1 MQSQLPEEAARLK
14 ALRDCCVLDT
24 PPEELFDQTTR
35 LAAYLCGTPIGLIG
49 FIDATRQWFKSRVGW
64 DYPEIPREHSICG
77 QTILHHDLLVIPD
90 AAMDQ
95 RFSGGPIVT
104 RAGIRFYTGAPL
116 LTTEGYALGTLCVMD
131 RLPRE
136 LPAGHKDALLTLA
149 HLVADQLE
157 TRRNTLKAPAAP
169 ANSRS
174 RVLVEQNVA
183 GFFQSTAEGRMLDCN
198 TTFVRILG
206 YNSREEVLQCHAS
219 DFYFSPDEHTRL
231 LQDLSKHHRLFNFEC
246 CLRKKDGT
254 PVWVV
259 ENLFLSSGEQG
270 KPTLIEGT
278 MVDISEHKRTD
289 EALRDSQ
296 ERLLGIISSAMDAI
310 ITVDANQRII
320 VFNGAAEQIFRC
332 SATEAIGQTIDK
344 FIPQRFREA
353 HREHIRTFGQT
364 GVSSRSMYSPGTL
377 MGVRANGEEFPV
389 EATISQVKTASERLY
404 SVILR
409 DITVRKR
416 TEDELRQAQK
426 MEAVGHLA
434 GGIAHEF
441 NNYLGIIMGYSDL
454 LEQEEVR
461 GESLRLGLAEIKGA
475 TQRAASLTRQL
486 LAFSRKQLIEPSVLD
501 LNASVWD
508 AHKLLRRLIPAN
520 IDVIPVLHPDLG
532 KVKADPAQIQQILIN
547 LAVNARDA
555 MPQGGKIIIETAEV
569 VLDEEFASR
578 HLDVVAGDYI
588 MLSVSD
594 TGVGIDAETLSHIFE
609 PFFTTKKAGEGTGLG
624 LSTTYG
630 IVKQSG
636 GHITVASV
644 RGRGTTFRVY
654 LPKLTE
660 TYDDGSTA
668 PHSKPMPT
676 GIATILVVEDESGLR
691 RLMRVAL
698 EMQGY
703 RVLEAKDGAEA
714 LSVCRHELEH
724 IDLVVTDLAMPRMT
738 GLQLKEKVVA
748 LRSSMKFL
756 LISGYAEDVLGG
768 RKQIADAGDFLEKP
782 FLPDELARRVR
793 EILGRINGKQEES
806 SGENTYPGLLPDKSD
821 TGTTHG

>member
-1 MQSQLPEEAARLK
+1 MHSQLSEEELARLK
-14 ALRDCCVLDT
+14 ALRDCHVLDT
-24 PPEELFDQTTR
+24 PPEELFDQTAR

-49 FIDATRQWFKSRVGW
+49 FIDATRHWFKSRVGW

-90 AAMDQ
+90 AALDE
-95 RFSGGPIVT
+95 RFFNVPMVT
-104 RAGIRFYTGAPL
+104 RAGIRFYAGAPL

-149 HLVADQLE
+149 HLVAAQLE
-157 TRRNTLKAPAAP
+157 VRRGTKASAP
-169 ANSRS
+169 
-174 RVLVEQNVA
+174 V
-183 GFFQSTAEGRMLDCN
+183 D
-198 TTFVRILG
+198 
-206 YNSREEVLQCHAS
+206 
-219 DFYFSPDEHTRL
+219 D
-231 LQDLSKHHRLFNFEC
+231 
-246 CLRKKDGT
+246 
-254 PVWVV
+254 
-259 ENLFLSSGEQG
+259 
-270 KPTLIEGT
+270 KPSLIEGT
-278 MVDISEHKRTD
+278 VENISEHKRAD
-289 EALRDSQ
+289 DALRDSQ

-310 ITVDANQRII
+310 ITVDDKQRII
-320 VFNGAAEQIFRC
+320 VFNRAAEQIFHC
-332 SATEAIGQTIDK
+332 PASEAIGQTIDK
-344 FIPQRFREA
+344 FIPQRFHEA
-353 HREHIRTFGQT
+353 HREHIRSFGQT
-364 GVSSRSMYSPGTL
+364 GTSSRSMYSPGTL
-377 MGVRANGEEFPV
+377 MGVRADGEEFPV

-404 SVILR
+404 TVILR
-409 DITVRKR
+409 DISVRKR

-441 NNYLGIIMGYSDL
+441 NNYLGIIMGYSDQMA
-454 LEQEEVR
+454 QEEIES
-461 GESLRLGLAEIKGA
+461 ESLRLGLAEIKGA
-475 TQRAASLTRQL
+475 TQKTASLTRQL
-486 LAFSRKQLIEPSVLD
+486 LAFSRKQLIEPTVLD

-547 LAVNARDA
+547 LVVNARDA
-555 MPQGGKIIIETAEV
+555 MPQGGKITIDTAEV

-578 HLDVVAGDYI
+578 HVDILPGDYV
-588 MLSVSD
+588 MLSVND
-594 TGVGIDAETLSHIFE
+594 TGEGIDAETLAHIFE
-609 PFFTTKKAGEGTGLG
+609 PFFTTKQAGKGTGLG

-644 RGRGTTFRVY
+644 QGRGTTFRVY
-654 LPKLTE
+654 LPKLAE
-660 TYDDGSTA
+660 THDDSPTA

-676 GIATILVVEDESGLR
+676 GIATIVLVEDESSLR
-691 RLMRVAL
+691 RLMRTTL
-698 EMQGY
+698 ERQGY
-703 RVLEAKDGAEA
+703 RVLEAKDGAEG
-714 LSVCRHELEH
+714 LSLCRHNLEH

-756 LISGYAEDVLGG
+756 LISGYAEDLLGS
-768 RKQIADAGDFLEKP
+768 REQIANAGDFLEKP

-793 EILGRINGKQEES
+793 EILDRINGKQEES
-806 SGENTYPGLLPDKSD
+806 SGANTSPRLLTDKPDA
-821 TGTTHG
+821 GATHG

>member
-1 MQSQLPEEAARLK
+1 MQSQLSEEELARLK
-14 ALRDCCVLDT
+14 ALRDCHVLDT
-24 PPEELFDQTTR
+24 PPEELFDQTAR

-49 FIDATRQWFKSRVGW
+49 FIDATRHWFKSRVGW

-90 AAMDQ
+90 AALDE
-95 RFSGGPIVT
+95 RFFNVPMVT
-104 RAGIRFYTGAPL
+104 RAGIRFYAGAPL

-149 HLVADQLE
+149 HLVAAQLE
-157 TRRNTLKAPAAP
+157 VRRGTKASAP
-169 ANSRS
+169 
-174 RVLVEQNVA
+174 V
-183 GFFQSTAEGRMLDCN
+183 D
-198 TTFVRILG
+198 
-206 YNSREEVLQCHAS
+206 
-219 DFYFSPDEHTRL
+219 D
-231 LQDLSKHHRLFNFEC
+231 
-246 CLRKKDGT
+246 
-254 PVWVV
+254 
-259 ENLFLSSGEQG
+259 
-270 KPTLIEGT
+270 KPSLIEGT
-278 MVDISEHKRTD
+278 VENISEHKRAD
-289 EALRDSQ
+289 DALRDSQ

-310 ITVDANQRII
+310 ITVDDKQRII
-320 VFNGAAEQIFRC
+320 VFNRAAEQIFHC
-332 SATEAIGQTIDK
+332 PASEAIGQTIDK
-344 FIPQRFREA
+344 FIPQRFHEA
-353 HREHIRTFGQT
+353 HREHIRSFGQT
-364 GVSSRSMYSPGTL
+364 GTSSRSMYSPGTL
-377 MGVRANGEEFPV
+377 MGVRADGEEFPV

-404 SVILR
+404 TVILR
-409 DITVRKR
+409 DISVRKR

-441 NNYLGIIMGYSDL
+441 NNYLGIIMGYSDQMA
-454 LEQEEVR
+454 QEEIES
-461 GESLRLGLAEIKGA
+461 ESLRLGLAEIKGA
-475 TQRAASLTRQL
+475 TQKTASLTRQL
-486 LAFSRKQLIEPSVLD
+486 LAFSRKQLIEPTVLD

-547 LAVNARDA
+547 LVVNARDA
-555 MPQGGKIIIETAEV
+555 MPQGGKITIDTAEV

-578 HLDVVAGDYI
+578 HVDILPGDYV
-588 MLSVSD
+588 MLSVND
-594 TGVGIDAETLSHIFE
+594 TGEGIDAETLAHIFE
-609 PFFTTKKAGEGTGLG
+609 PFFTTKQAGKGTGLG

-644 RGRGTTFRVY
+644 QGRGTTFRVY
-654 LPKLTE
+654 LPKLAE
-660 TYDDGSTA
+660 THDDSPTA

-676 GIATILVVEDESGLR
+676 GIATIVLVEDESSLR
-691 RLMRVAL
+691 RLMRTTL
-698 EMQGY
+698 ERQGY
-703 RVLEAKDGAEA
+703 RVLEAKDGAEG
-714 LSVCRHELEH
+714 LSLCRHNLEH

-756 LISGYAEDVLGG
+756 LISGYAEDLLGS
-768 RKQIADAGDFLEKP
+768 REQIANAGDFLEKP

-793 EILGRINGKQEES
+793 EILDRINGKQEES
-806 SGENTYPGLLPDKSD
+806 SGANTSPRLLTDKPDA
-821 TGTTHG
+821 GATHG